1 MDDNYELLVKED
13 NKIQLIS
20 FMIALMRKDYNKD
33 TLNKLYL
40 RDLEVG
46 ELLKL
51 QDVIRL
57 MSNISQYNEEWA
69 NHEKDI
75 IKKLEKDSLQNAK
88 DIMSRMDIMSIK
100 KTNTEDLDFI
110 LKQRSFPNIR
120 NMKRLKAVELLEVGK
135 SINEIQEALK

>member
-33 TLNKLYL
+33 KLNKLYL

-69 NHEKDI
+69 NNEVMVRI
-75 IKKLEKDSLQNAK
+75 ERGLE
-88 DIMSRMDIMSIK
+88 
-100 KTNTEDLDFI
+100 
-110 LKQRSFPNIR
+110 
-120 NMKRLKAVELLEVGK
+120 
-135 SINEIQEALK
+135 

>member
-33 TLNKLYL
+33 KLNKLYL

-75 IKKLEKDSLQNAK
+75 IKKLEKDSL
-88 DIMSRMDIMSIK
+88 

-110 LKQRSFPNIR
+110 LNQRSFPNIR